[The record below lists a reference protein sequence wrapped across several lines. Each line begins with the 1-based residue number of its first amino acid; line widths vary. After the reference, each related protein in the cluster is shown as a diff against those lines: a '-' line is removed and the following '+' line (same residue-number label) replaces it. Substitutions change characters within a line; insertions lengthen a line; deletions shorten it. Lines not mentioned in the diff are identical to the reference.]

1 MTNEGVAT
9 EPAKVNPSMTKSSG
23 TIAAATP
30 ATASASPAK
39 PSAESSNGS
48 SGKNGHNPPEPAKN
62 NTPGSSSKTGEE
74 GNRTHNGNSTNAVK
88 SDAHA
93 GNNNGIDRTP
103 NDHNSKSPPKADDEE
118 ARLREILSKKKIIQK
133 QIRRKH
139 SGVDAPSAAAEG
151 GGTGGS
157 PSKNGGGDAAS
168 AGTSKKPPGH
178 AGKRDSKDGDAG
190 GRAKADSKVGGA
202 NGIHRDGKTNSGAAD
217 PNNPNPNTANNNSRR
232 RRRRNRG
239 ARAAA
244 RHAGV
249 GGRVGGPGP
258 PLPDSRSFYGGGG
271 MDHRGGGLPGPS
283 GGYFRDR
290 GGRWERDRRYRGP
303 SRDRGGGYYGGP
315 DDRYRDER
323 DRGVRPRGGGGWRGD
338 RDPRGPPP
346 PRGPRERGG
355 PRQGARGGA
364 PLPDERG
371 RSRSRSYTPSSRSSR
386 SYSSASSRSRSSGSR
401 SYSSRSRSRSY
412 SPSASRSR
420 SRSYSRSVS
429 RSRSPSPGAGKEMSH
444 RAKERGRSPSPS
456 VEKERRRGQS
466 RSRSPSTGG
475 GATSNRQPGGKRK
488 CRSRSRSPSP
498 SASESK
504 RQKSQSRSDD
514 GKRDEPEPSALTK
527 DQRTIFVSQLVMR
540 ADDRDIRRYF
550 KRKIGVSVRDVI
562 LLRDKRTGRHKGC
575 AYVELGSL
583 GDVET
588 AMGASGKNPD
598 FQRFPLLI
606 KRTEAEKNYGV
617 DGVAAGMGGVDQGIA
632 VAYGNAAEA
641 PSVMYTADGR
651 RIEAQKVYVGNVDRC
666 VTQAQLFAL
675 FSQFGPLEKVLLQ
688 MDPTTGIS
696 RGFAFLSFLDPKDA
710 NLAIQTMSGQLLVG
724 RPLKT
729 GWANQQ
735 SSVASV
741 QEVRSDQFPD
751 DANEKVQKVNLVMIQ
766 LTGAGLTTM
775 LNQVDPSQHQALLAS
790 GPAGALGI
798 LPTAQLNSVAEAA
811 LDMAL
816 GETPTVPT
824 QEATTAATGE
834 VVPDAK
840 IVGRSENPSTHILV
854 HNMFDKDEET
864 EQGWEE
870 DIKLDFE
877 EECSQYGK
885 IFSVLVMS
893 KEPGGKI
900 YASFDSV
907 DSATNCAKALAGRW
921 FDKRQLRVE
930 FVDSVPN

>member
-1 MTNEGVAT
+1 PNNNSGNN
-9 EPAKVNPSMTKSSG
+9 VN
-23 TIAAATP
+23 
-30 ATASASPAK
+30 
-39 PSAESSNGS
+39 
-48 SGKNGHNPPEPAKN
+48 H
-62 NTPGSSSKTGEE
+62 
-74 GNRTHNGNSTNAVK
+74 GNS
-88 SDAHA
+88 
-93 GNNNGIDRTP
+93 
-103 NDHNSKSPPKADDEE
+103 
-118 ARLREILSKKKIIQK
+118 
-133 QIRRKH
+133 RR
-139 SGVDAPSAAAEG
+139 
-151 GGTGGS
+151 
-157 PSKNGGGDAAS
+157 
-168 AGTSKKPPGH
+168 
-178 AGKRDSKDGDAG
+178 
-190 GRAKADSKVGGA
+190 
-202 NGIHRDGKTNSGAAD
+202 
-217 PNNPNPNTANNNSRR
+217 SRR

-239 ARAAA
+239 ARATA
-244 RHAGV
+244 RHAGM
-249 GGRVGGPGP
+249 GGRGP

-271 MDHRGGGLPGPS
+271 MDYRGGGPPGPS
-283 GGYFRDR
+283 GGYSRDLDR

-303 SRDRGGGYYGGP
+303 SRDRGAGGGHYRGP
-315 DDRYRDER
+315 DERHR
-323 DRGVRPRGGGGWRGD
+323 DRARGGGGWRGD
-338 RDPRGPPP
+338 RDPYGPPP
-346 PRGPRERGG
+346 PRSPGPGPRGGG
-355 PRQGARGGA
+355 PRPRGRAGP
-364 PLPDERG
+364 PLASERG
-371 RSRSRSYTPSSRSSR
+371 RSRSRSHSRSRSYTPSSRSSR
-386 SYSSASSRSRSSGSR
+386 SYSSASSRSRSFGSR
-401 SYSSRSRSRSY
+401 TYSSRSRSRSY

-420 SRSYSRSVS
+420 SRSRSYSRSVS
-429 RSRSPSPGAGKEMSH
+429 RSRSPSPGKGKDTSY
-444 RAKERGRSPSPS
+444 RTRGGRSPSPTIQND
-456 VEKERRRGQS
+456 RRRSNSNSNINSNIKS
-466 RSRSPSTGG
+466 RSQSPGPGG
-475 GATSNRQPGGKRK
+475 GQGSTNQQAVKRK
-488 CRSRSRSPSP
+488 SRSRSRSPSP
-498 SASESK
+498 TASESK
-504 RQKSQSRSDD
+504 RQKSESRSAD
-514 GKRDEPEPSALTK
+514 GDTAKVHAETEAEAEPSALTK

-540 ADDRDIRRYF
+540 ADERDIRRYF
-550 KRKIGVSVRDVI
+550 KRKINVSVRDVI

-583 GDVET
+583 KDVE
-588 AMGASGKNPD
+588 AALGASGKNPD

-617 DGVAAGMGGVDQGIA
+617 DGLGAGAGVGGDQGIA
-632 VAYGNAAEA
+632 VAYGTGAEA
-641 PSVMYTADGR
+641 TAVKYTADGR

-741 QEVRSDQFPD
+741 LEVRSEQFPD

-816 GETPTVPT
+816 GETPTVAT
-824 QEATTAATGE
+824 QPVTAAATAAM
-834 VVPDAK
+834 VPDAK

-870 DIKLDFE
+870 DIRLDFE

-885 IFSVLVMS
+885 IVSVLVMS

-907 DSATNCAKALAGRW
+907 DSASNCAKALAGRW

-930 FVDSVPN
+930 FVDSVPNSL